1 VSPNLR
7 QRSKD
12 MHGCVGSSLALRLP
26 PYRGVRFRG
35 ERRAA
40 VVHGGGV
47 VSGGGGQVRVWG
59 LLRGTATRHRGGQ
72 GGCAEAAGGAGG
84 DAAKPWVR
92 GGAGGVGCQ

>member
-1 VSPNLR
+1 
-7 QRSKD
+7 
-12 MHGCVGSSLALRLP
+12 
-26 PYRGVRFRG
+26 
-35 ERRAA
+35 
-40 VVHGGGV
+40 V

-59 LLRGTATRHRGGQ
+59 LLRGIATRHRGGR